1 MDRPI
6 GIVMALKRE
15 TRGLGK
21 KLEGR
26 KREDRQG
33 FSFLTGSLGGQRI
46 VLVASGMGRGR
57 TRHAATTL
65 VEGFSPS
72 TLLSTGLAGALQPDL
87 RPGEIILGEQI
98 LDQTSSDPC
107 PLPSSPLLLRLAR
120 ETAEALE
127 IPYRQG
133 TLLTSARILI
143 EPEEKR
149 GAGRSGALA
158 ADLESAAV
166 AQIAFQA
173 RLPFLA
179 IRVVSD
185 TSDQRLGMDFNRLTG
200 RKGEVSP
207 LKVLLTLLACPKVG
221 PSLWRLKETS
231 GAALRALAPFL
242 LHFLSWLPLEA
253 DASSPRTFYPGVG
266 G

>member
-1 MDRPI
+1 
-6 GIVMALKRE
+6 MALKRE
-15 TRGLGK
+15 ARGLWK

-26 KREDRQG
+26 RREDHRG
-33 FSFLTGSLGGQRI
+33 FSFLTGSLGGRRI

-57 TRHAATTL
+57 TGHAAATL
-65 VEGFSPS
+65 VEGFRPS

-98 LDQTSSDPC
+98 LDQTSSDSR
-107 PLPSSPLLLRLAR
+107 LLLSSPPLLRLAR
-120 ETAEALE
+120 ETAETLRL
-127 IPYRQG
+127 PHRQG

-149 GAGRSGALA
+149 DAGRSGALA

-185 TSDQRLGMDFNRLTG
+185 TYDQRLGMDFNRLTG

-221 PSLWRLKETS
+221 PPLWHLKKTS
-231 GAALRALAPFL
+231 SVALRTLAPFL
-242 LHFLSWLPLEA
+242 LHFLSSLDTGQALP
-253 DASSPRTFYPGVG
+253 SHGRG
-266 G
+266 GEG